1 MIATAHKNSGEGEKQ
16 TATVGRMIRAD
27 MVNRLK
33 DGMEKHSSVFVVS
46 YTKLSSGK
54 MDDFRKTLKRAK
66 AKIYVSRNTIAR
78 KALKDLSLDKLND
91 KVSGQMAFIFSDA
104 DSAEISKTLTK
115 FVKEC
120 EGILV
125 KGGLIQGE
133 ILEGKDI
140 ARLAALPSK
149 EVLLLTLLQTLQAP
163 LFNLAFILNSK
174 THDLVSLLKQLSER
188 KTDKQ

>member
-1 MIATAHKNSGEGEKQ
+1 MISNTHKNSGEGEKQ
-16 TATVGRMIRAD
+16 MATVGRMIREN

-33 DGMEKHSSVFVVS
+33 DGMEKHPSVFVVS

-54 MDDFRKTLKRAK
+54 MDEFRKSLKRAK

-91 KVSGQMAFIFSDA
+91 KINGQMAFIFSDA

-125 KGGLIQGE
+125 KGGLFQGE

-140 ARLAALPSK
+140 ARLAELP
-149 EVLLLTLLQTLQAP
+149 
-163 LFNLAFILNSK
+163 
-174 THDLVSLLKQLSER
+174 
-188 KTDKQ
+188 

>member
-1 MIATAHKNSGEGEKQ
+1 MISVRHKSSGEGEKQ
-16 TATVGRMIRAD
+16 VATVGRMIRED

-33 DGMEKHSSVFVVS
+33 DGMDKHPSVFVLS

-54 MDDFRKTLKRAK
+54 MDEFRKSLKRAK

-78 KALKDLSLDKLND
+78 KALKDLSLDKLVD

-104 DSAEISKTLTK
+104 DSAEISKTLAK

-125 KGGLIQGE
+125 KGGLLHGQ
-133 ILEGKDI
+133 ILEKRDI
-140 ARLAALPSK
+140 ERLAELPSK
-149 EVLLLTLLQTLQAP
+149 EILLLTMVQRLQTP
-163 LFNLAFILNSK
+163 LFNLAVLLNSK
-174 THDLVSLLKQLSER
+174 TQELVLLLKQLSGQ
-188 KTDKQ
+188 KDKKQ